1 MMTLFYEII
10 YKEIKVY
17 EDNMMAKSNEE
28 EDHI

>member
-1 MMTLFYEII
+1 MTLFYEII